1 MKAREVPVEVRMWA
15 TQPENH
21 LIRIPV
27 AEDGIII
34 ADHPESEDDAPMLLV
49 DGRAYARGQKR
60 RLPAY
65 CWFLQNRRTKKRS
78 CYAPQR
84 MPDTASSRAWW
95 DSRGGTSKGSTRRAT
110 SSWKS
115 RCTHNK

>member
-27 AEDGIII
+27 ADDGIIV

-49 DGRAYARGQKR
+49 DGRAYAPWTEESFAAILLVPTEPTNEEAELLRAATDAG
-60 RLPAY
+60 Y
-65 CWFLQNRRTKKRS
+65 CIEPRVVGKPWRNIERF
-78 CYAPQR
+78 
-84 MPDTASSRAWW
+84 DTQS
-95 DSRGGTSKGSTRRAT
+95 DF
-110 SSWKS
+110 
-115 RCTHNK
+115 